1 MLEDEIIEIAR
12 QVAREG
18 LGNEESEMERIEID
32 IEERLRHEAMVCR
45 NPPVEYV
52 VGEDGGRVV
61 HRPNPDYAMAELLED
76 AAKVVAD
83 LRNALGEM
91 LKLHIA
97 HHNEPTHAKAR
108 RILETFK

>member
-1 MLEDEIIEIAR
+1 
-12 QVAREG
+12 
-18 LGNEESEMERIEID
+18 MERIHVD

-45 NPPVEYV
+45 HPPIEYL

-76 AAKVVAD
+76 AAKTIVD
-83 LRNALGEM
+83 LRHSLGEM

-108 RILETFK
+108 AVLRGDTHGNA